1 MAVTEL
7 MQKVVTSLSFMTLS
21 RCKKDEAQCVALSL
35 CQEGHSED
43 FESKPLCKLSKVK
56 QRVSPS
62 LLGEMAVKLMC
73 LHAVSV
79 NCTA

>member
-43 FESKPLCKLSKVK
+43 FESKPLCKLSKV
-56 QRVSPS
+56 
-62 LLGEMAVKLMC
+62 
-73 LHAVSV
+73 
-79 NCTA
+79 